1 MNISLTKIPPLILPS
16 LKSINSSRYSAVS
29 REERQRGLAG
39 LRELASAAGEG
50 FVAVEL
56 GCLLA
61 HKRTQQAQDFMDNT
75 GNNR

>member
-1 MNISLTKIPPLILPS
+1 

-29 REERQRGLAG
+29 REEQQRGIGG

-61 HKRTQQAQDFMDNT
+61 HKRTQQVQ
-75 GNNR
+75 

>member
-1 MNISLTKIPPLILPS
+1 LILPV

-29 REERQRGLAG
+29 REEQQRGIGG

-61 HKRTQQAQDFMDNT
+61 HKRTQQVQ
-75 GNNR
+75 